1 MIDVDGSVVVPT
13 EQWSGTTPDR
23 AAQTLGFTVDL
34 G

>member
-13 EQWSGTTPDR
+13 EPWSGPIPDR
-23 AAQTLGFTVDL
+23 ASQALGFTVDL